1 MVINI
6 FAHCKLHS
14 FVYKEKL
21 CKYAINTSSLE
32 ESWKATYG
40 NKKKYNL
47 DYADGLGDRWRD
59 VGSKL

>member
-47 DYADGLGDRWRD
+47 DYADGLGDR
-59 VGSKL
+59 